1 MVMLARD
8 GNRTRCFANLV
19 KLTHALV
26 RDLDEAIKEV
36 KLLGENGEKAS
47 HKIAEMVAEGS
58 EKVTRRGGEWESIKI
73 PHGNLAYIPNRIRRP
88 SLLTRPSSH
97 SYSKTIG
104 LWNRV
109 RDRSGNTNRRWY
121 DHMQDQQRKSNR
133 KTVYILR
140 GISPNIWW
148 PRSGNHHGRAI

>member
-88 SLLTRPSSH
+88 SLLTRSSSH

-104 LWNRV
+104 LRNRV
-109 RDRSGNTNRRWY
+109 RDRSGNTNRRWQ
-121 DHMQDQQRKSNR
+121 DHIEKQF
-133 KTVYILR
+133 
-140 GISPNIWW
+140 ISLEAF
-148 PRSGNHHGRAI
+148 H